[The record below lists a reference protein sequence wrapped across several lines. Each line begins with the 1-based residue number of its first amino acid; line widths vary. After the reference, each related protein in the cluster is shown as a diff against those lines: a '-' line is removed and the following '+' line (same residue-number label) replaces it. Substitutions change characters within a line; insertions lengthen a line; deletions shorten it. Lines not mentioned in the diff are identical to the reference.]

1 MPRTKRIIKFEDS
14 IIYNFIFFDKRLI
27 VHSSKNKKPHDG
39 GAQNFQEKIKL
50 KLIS

>member
-1 MPRTKRIIKFEDS
+1 
-14 IIYNFIFFDKRLI
+14 IIYNFIFFDKRLT
-27 VHSSKNKKPHDG
+27 VHSSKNKKPHYD